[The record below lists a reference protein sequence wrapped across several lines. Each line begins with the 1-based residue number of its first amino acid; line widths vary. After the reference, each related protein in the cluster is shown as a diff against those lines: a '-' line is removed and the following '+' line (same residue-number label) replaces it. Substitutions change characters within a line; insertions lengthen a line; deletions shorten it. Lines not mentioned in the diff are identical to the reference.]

1 MRVPPNSRGQAAIAL
16 REGEIVS
23 MRSILFLLAL
33 LLPLPAGTPA
43 ATGETVHKHIRVLK
57 AWVHETSEWRTALHV
72 TIANTGDRADRLV
85 RVATSI
91 AKRVVISDQ
100 EGREGAGLTIPGS
113 AEFVIGNGAPR
124 IELVGLKRRL
134 QAQDRF
140 NLLLVFDQAG
150 KISIDVL
157 VEAGTPASSAEARG

>member
-1 MRVPPNSRGQAAIAL
+1 
-16 REGEIVS
+16 
-23 MRSILFLLAL
+23 MRSVLFLLAL
-33 LLPLPAGTPA
+33 LLALPVRSQ
-43 ATGETVHKHIRVLK
+43 ATGEETIHKHIRIVK
-57 AWVHETSEWRTALHV
+57 AWVRETDDWRTALHV

-91 AKRVVISDQ
+91 AKRVVIADQ

-124 IELVGLKRRL
+124 IELVGLKRKL
-134 QAQDRF
+134 QAQERF

-150 KISIDVL
+150 KISVDVL
-157 VEAGTPASSAEARG
+157 VEMGAQPAPEAADAARG